1 MEYIYWVEAGG
12 LQLGVQRF
20 KTAGAN
26 GSYNF
31 LWMSD
36 RGFNR
41 RGLARKLERRTC
53 REYRDADSVDFT
65 TRVRGHLYVLVADS
79 LADIERFGTKINGMV
94 ADISKLIGIDTSV
107 SVKFFKVGI
116 DYAVVE

>member
-12 LQLGVQRF
+12 SQLGVQRF
-20 KTAGAN
+20 KTAGTN

-36 RGFNR
+36 RGFNH

-53 REYRDADSVDFT
+53 RECRDADGVDV